1 MPCFVF
7 TLRQDSRVPG
17 LYNLYFFFTS
27 SRSTV
32 LKKGGYCTYRII
44 TSVRVF
50 ISIIVRRR
58 ELIIVA
64 WIKKEGRKEGRM
76 DECMEGRKEGKGCR
90 LMVVGN
96 RIECVDGCV
105 NVDGD
110 WIECVDGCV
119 DGGGIQ

>member
-1 MPCFVF
+1 MRALSCSISECLPCFVF
-7 TLRQDSRVPG
+7 TLQQDSRVPG

-76 DECMEGRKEGKGCR
+76 DECMEGRKEGRKGGWKEGR
-90 LMVVGN
+90 KEGRKAQEDFSMS
-96 RIECVDGCV
+96 
-105 NVDGD
+105 
-110 WIECVDGCV
+110 
-119 DGGGIQ
+119 